1 MKNEKS
7 LIASRKSPPAGGLG
21 APFSNW
27 LIIILAYLLI
37 VFASCRS
44 NRDFNSTT
52 ETHTESASTVS
63 SIQKDSAASQAH
75 RRDSTSDI
83 TSEKQYLRT
92 TWYRPDG
99 TIRKIQESG
108 REAERARVAV
118 HDTGSSDVHVSEAK
132 VDSTRKIN
140 MKKLEA
146 QQLKSFTDSRPVQG
160 NEWGWFAAAFVLVVI
175 VFGYWEY
182 RKRIKN

>member
-1 MKNEKS
+1 M
-7 LIASRKSPPAGGLG
+7 
-21 APFSNW
+21 
-27 LIIILAYLLI
+27 AYLLI
-37 VFASCRS
+37 GTLAFASCRS
-44 NRDFNSTT
+44 NRDFNSTA
-52 ETHTESASTVS
+52 ETHTEGASTAS
-63 SIQKDSAASQAH
+63 SVQKDSTSAQAH

-83 TSEKQYLRT
+83 SSEKQYLRT

-132 VDSTRKIN
+132 VDSTAAISTQAKEIIHEDVN
-140 MKKLEA
+140 N
-146 QQLKSFTDSRPVQG
+146 DSRPVQG
-160 NEWGWFAAAFVLVVI
+160 SEWGWFAAAFVLVVI

-182 RKRIKN
+182 RKRINN